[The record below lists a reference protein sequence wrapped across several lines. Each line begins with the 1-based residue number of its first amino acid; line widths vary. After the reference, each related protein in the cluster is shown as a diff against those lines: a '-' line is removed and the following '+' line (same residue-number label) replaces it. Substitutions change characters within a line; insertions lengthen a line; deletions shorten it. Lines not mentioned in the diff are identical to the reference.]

1 MKERLLSSEAEIRP
15 PYRCTLRMGRH
26 GVNYYS
32 QEDQF
37 VDSFLSNPE
46 YSGSFPGWQISFN
59 PVDGPI
65 VIYQP
70 ASLSNIEYQPS
81 TNTLEVR
88 GKPED
93 YANGQSLAYLGF
105 WLLEAERQKENI
117 FTLHSSAF
125 AVEGKG
131 VLLLGHSGSG
141 KTTVMLDFARR
152 YSTEIVSND
161 LTVMENQEKIWLNDG
176 TKEIRLRL
184 ASVYHHFPEWVCLF
198 PDSEKSPWENKAAFQ
213 PEQFGLVKATQP
225 YPLEKIF
232 VIHLDKNSD
241 LPLQLTPI
249 NDIAIRYYLYEDISR
264 IIRGNAISVFGADC
278 RFLGYTP
285 SLDTPDIHSRR
296 VAAIKKMV
304 EEIGIFSISGG
315 NLQKVCQAIYEKIS
329 T

>member
-1 MKERLLSSEAEIRP
+1 MKERLFPSEAETKP
-15 PYRCTLRMGRH
+15 PYQCTLRMGRH

-37 VDSFLSNPE
+37 VDTFLSSPE
-46 YSGSFPGWQISFN
+46 YGGSFPGWQISFD
-59 PVDGPI
+59 PVGGPT

-70 ASLSNIEYQPS
+70 TFLSNIEYQPS
-81 TNTLEVR
+81 TNVLVVR

-93 YANGQSLAYLGF
+93 YVNGQALAYLGF

-152 YSTEIVSND
+152 YPTEIVSND
-161 LTVMENQEKIWLNDG
+161 LTVTENQEKIWLNDG

-198 PDSEKSPWENKAAFQ
+198 HESEISPWENKAAFQ
-213 PEQFGLVKATQP
+213 PEQLGLIKATQSHL
-225 YPLEKIF
+225 LEKIF

-241 LPLQLTPI
+241 LPIQLNPV
-249 NDIAIRYYLYEDISR
+249 NDIAIRYYLYEDMSR
-264 IIRGNAISVFGADC
+264 IIRGNAISVFGTDYH
-278 RFLGYTP
+278 FLGYTP
-285 SLDTPDIHSRR
+285 SLDTPEIHARR
-296 VAAIKKMV
+296 VVAIEKMV
-304 EEIGIFSISGG
+304 EEVGIFSISGG
-315 NLQKVCQAIYEKIS
+315 NLQKVCQTIYEKIS